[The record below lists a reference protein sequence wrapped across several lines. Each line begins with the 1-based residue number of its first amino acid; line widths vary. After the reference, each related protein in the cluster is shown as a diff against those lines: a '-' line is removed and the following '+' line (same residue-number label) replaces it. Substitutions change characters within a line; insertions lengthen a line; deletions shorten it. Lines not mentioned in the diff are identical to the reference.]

1 MALYGAPIWAGRLN
15 DETKAL
21 LRRPQRVIARRI
33 IRGYSTIGHAA
44 ACALA
49 GILPWD
55 LDARLL
61 AERYNQR
68 MELRIADERL
78 APQELEA
85 RLAAAKKRERDRW
98 KSQLEDEPY
107 GTYTIGALLPSFD
120 SWLDR
125 KSGILTY
132 RQVQVMTGHGCFGH
146 YLYTI
151 QREPSP
157 VCHHCGYED
166 DTAHHTTVECPTW
179 APERRELELVL
190 NVDDLSLH
198 NIVARILVSERSW
211 EAFNN
216 FCEQVIRKKEEAE
229 RMREERADAH
239 PLRRRRRGT
248 RQRQFV
254 NALIPQ

>member
-1 MALYGAPIWAGRLN
+1 MGEGVAPA
-15 DETKAL
+15 TA
-21 LRRPQRVIARRI
+21 RPSLS
-33 IRGYSTIGHAA
+33 RGYKTIGHAA

-49 GILPWD
+49 GTIPWE

-68 MELRIADERL
+68 TELRIADERL
-78 APQELEA
+78 APRELEA
-85 RLAAAKKRERDRW
+85 RLDAEKKRARDRW

-107 GTYTIGALLPSFD
+107 GTYTIAALLTSFD

-125 KSGILTY
+125 KSGTLTY

-151 QREPSP
+151 RREPSP
-157 VCHHCGYED
+157 VCHHCGYDD
-166 DTAHHTTVECPTW
+166 DTAYHTMVECPTW
-179 APERRELELVL
+179 APERWELEMAL

-211 EAFNN
+211 AAFHN
-216 FCEQVIRKKEEAE
+216 FSEKVMRKKEEAE
-229 RMREERADAH
+229 RAREDRADAH
-239 PLRRRRRGT
+239 PLRQRRRGV
-248 RQRQFV
+248 RRRQFV